1 MRATPLTV
9 LSPIPWW
16 WALWVRLT
24 WPLAGIGNFTV
35 GPLRRLSFIHFARW
49 AVISR
54 WPADRETRRDRAA
67 PRSLLF
73 LTSFDGSDIQYIEAF
88 VRVVPGRINGLY
100 FGAKG
105 FPGPRRFGPVADYI
119 AEQSHP
125 VDHFWMAYPEASTT
139 MVSQAL
145 ALRDAYAAARFD
157 EKDPVRF
164 AAQWRAFLTEVQEWL
179 SPSAPQPGAEPPGG
193 ETPWA

>member
-16 WALWVRLT
+16 WALWIRLT
-24 WPLAGIGNFTV
+24 WPAARVGNVVV

-49 AVISR
+49 AVVSR
-54 WPADRETRRDRAA
+54 WPADRRTRRDRAA

-88 VRVVPGRINGLY
+88 VRVVPWRIRGLY
-100 FGAKG
+100 AGAEG
-105 FPGPRRFGPVADYI
+105 FPGARRFEPVAQYI
-119 AEQSHP
+119 GDRSHP

-139 MVSQAL
+139 MVTQAL
-145 ALRDAYAAARFD
+145 KLREAYAAARLD
-157 EKDPVRF
+157 ADGPARF
-164 AAQWRAFLTEVQEWL
+164 GEQWRRFLTDVQGL
-179 SPSAPQPGAEPPGG
+179 L
-193 ETPWA
+193 